1 MEVETL
7 KKVNMLADFIYTNK
21 WEYKKQNMFLKKYI
35 SFSNLIT
42 PAASIIHNVGSSEH
56 FLLTILYH
64 MVTGLKNYILTL

>member
-1 MEVETL
+1 
-7 KKVNMLADFIYTNK
+7 
-21 WEYKKQNMFLKKYI
+21 MFLKKYI